1 MYIYVLIVI
10 RSILS
15 KGLHI
20 SCAHVVSWIQTC
32 LVRAQW
38 TLMSKNRDRT
48 STEVNAIIQQ
58 HLMVPKVPLSLPVWQ
73 IYVSVMK
80 CLLTG
85 LCGPRSALLNQ
96 AC

>member
-1 MYIYVLIVI
+1 M
-10 RSILS
+10 LS

-20 SCAHVVSWIQTC
+20 SCLRPRAVVVSWIQTC
-32 LVRAQW
+32 SVRAQQP
-38 TLMSKNRDRT
+38 LMSKNQDRT

-58 HLMVPKVPLSLPVWQ
+58 HLMVPEVPLSLPVWQ